1 MWLGYFKF
9 NNYNSIL
16 HRYSKSEA
24 HYLDDGLHGAK
35 GLCFIATLSNL
46 LLLEIGEQHEQ
57 HGEQAKAKA

>member
-35 GLCFIATLSNL
+35 
-46 LLLEIGEQHEQ
+46 EIGEQHEQ